1 MNRLFSCS
9 SATAAR
15 LPAVVLC
22 ACALAACAPMSPKS
36 SMSPMYSQDSLP
48 ESVKV
53 PPGNRVAMQTV
64 GMGEITY
71 ECRPKKDMAGQFEW
85 VFVGP
90 DAMLNDRQGMQ
101 VGKYFG
107 PPATWESKDGSRI
120 TGTQVAVAPNG
131 AGNIPHQLV
140 KANPA
145 MGSGMM
151 NGITYIQ
158 RVATVGGVAPM
169 MACDGSKAGTKQ
181 NVRYQADYIFWK
193 AS

>member
-1 MNRLFSCS
+1 MNRLFSRS
-9 SATAAR
+9 SA
-15 LPAVVLC
+15 PATHFSAIAIV
-22 ACALAACAPMSPKS
+22 ACALSACAPMSA
-36 SMSPMYSQDSLP
+36 MYSQDKLP
-48 ESVKV
+48 EGVKV
-53 PPGNRVAMQTV
+53 PAGNSVAMQTV
-64 GMGEITY
+64 GVGEITY
-71 ECRPKKDMAGQFEW
+71 ECRAKKDAAGQYEW

-90 DAMLNDRQGMQ
+90 DAVLNDRHGMQ

-140 KANPA
+140 KSNPA
-145 MGSGMM
+145 SGSGAMT
-151 NGITYIQ
+151 GVTYIQ
-158 RVATVGGVAPM
+158 RVATVGGIAPAM
-169 MACDGSKAGTKQ
+169 QCDGNKMGAKQ